1 VSAILS
7 LAKKDL
13 RLLARDRMDL
23 FFTLAFPVFVAVFF
37 GSIFGGGG
45 DGNIKGMPVAI
56 VDLDRSEGSRG
67 FQAEL
72 AKDGEFD
79 IAHVDDRAAA
89 EEMVR
94 AGDRTAAIVIPKR
107 FGDST
112 EAMFSGERMV
122 LDVTVDPSH
131 KAEAGMLQGILTKH
145 AFARMFG
152 SFSDPSKM
160 QAQARKSLERVR
172 NDAGVDPKVRSALEP
187 FLASLDTFSRAMP
200 AAVEATGEKDAPAA
214 VTAKGG
220 WEPIAVEVHNVAPRA
235 DPGGAPRGLDNSYAV
250 SFPQAVIWGVLGAAM
265 SFGVSLSNERAGGT
279 LMRLL
284 VSPLRRGDVLLG
296 KALACFVTIVV
307 VSVLILALG
316 YFAFHVQPVSL
327 PMLGL
332 AIVCVAFAFVGVMMI
347 LATISKSAGGAA
359 GLGRGVMLV
368 MAMIGG
374 GSIPLFLMPAWM
386 KAASGI
392 SPFKW
397 AVEAL
402 DGAVWR
408 GLTLGQMAL
417 PLLVLVGIG
426 IAGFAIGS
434 RVFARTAA

>member
-1 VSAILS
+1 VSAILA

-23 FFTLAFPVFVAVFF
+23 FFTLVFPMFVAVFF

-45 DGNIKGMPVAI
+45 GGEVKGMPVAV
-56 VDLDRSEGSRG
+56 VDLDRSAGSAG
-67 FQAEL
+67 FIEEL
-72 AKDGEFD
+72 GKDGEFD
-79 IAHVDDRAAA
+79 IVSLDSTAAA
-89 EEMVR
+89 EDLVR
-94 AGDRTAAIVIPKR
+94 TGKRTAAIVIPR
-107 FGDST
+107 GFADSS
-112 EAMFSGERMV
+112 EAMFSGEKLT

-145 AFARMFG
+145 AFQRMFG

-160 QAQARKSLERVR
+160 QAQARRSLERVR
-172 NDAGVDPKVRSALEP
+172 NDAGVDPKVRGALEP
-187 FLASLDTFSRAMP
+187 FLASLDTFSREMP
-200 AAVEATGEKDAPAA
+200 AAVGASPDKDKPGA
-214 VTAKGG
+214 VTGKGG
-220 WEPIAVEVHNVAPRA
+220 WEPIAVEVHNLATRPSGNGPAGVQSA
-235 DPGGAPRGLDNSYAV
+235 YAV

-265 SFGVSLSNERAGGT
+265 SFGVSLSNERGGGT

-284 VSPLRRGDVLLG
+284 VSPLKRGDVLLG
-296 KALACFVTIVV
+296 KALACFLTIVV

-316 YFAFHVQPVSL
+316 ALAFHVKPVSPVL
-327 PMLGL
+327 LGL
-332 AIVCVAFAFVGVMMI
+332 AIVCVAFGFVGVMMV
-347 LATISKSAGGAA
+347 LATISRSAGGAA

-374 GSIPLFLMPAWM
+374 GSIPLFLMPRWM
-386 KAASGI
+386 QTASSI

-408 GLTLGQMAL
+408 GLTLGEMAL
-417 PLLVLVGIG
+417 PLGVLIAIG
-426 IAGFAIGS
+426 VVGFAIGA
-434 RVFARTAA
+434 RIFAKTAA